1 MPSINLGRVK
11 GDKGVSMRNRGEW
24 NSTAKYLNDDQ
35 YIDFVSHNGSLWTC
49 LTTNTNIEPS
59 DTANVWDLA
68 VKSIDTVYFQQ
79 ASKRENIV
87 SGEAASTLFGKI
99 SKWFADLKSAAFYSV
114 VNNLLTT
121 EAGVA
126 VLDAYQGKLLND
138 RINELNSKIESEPL
152 KFDVSSTAD
161 DRVVSAQNCYYD
173 PQKKRVHLEFSLY
186 GKIPRNVNL
195 ISYPSTYAP
204 RQTYTAPCVLG
215 SFARN
220 VYVTVTPS
228 VLHYI
233 ADNLT
238 DLYVCTD
245 YFI

>member
-138 RINELNSKIESEPL
+138 RINELNSNSLGFPD
-152 KFDVSSTAD
+152 FA
-161 DRVVSAQNCYYD
+161 N
-173 PQKKRVHLEFSLY
+173 KKSIGGLE
-186 GKIPRNVNL
+186 
-195 ISYPSTYAP
+195 
-204 RQTYTAPCVLG
+204 YTAEKNGFVQVG
-215 SFARN
+215 IRASVARVISITIN
-220 VYVTVTPS
+220 NSLACRIQAIPGTTSSYTMLPPIPVKKGDTIIFNMDCSSAGGTEYATFR
-228 VLHYI
+228 
-233 ADNLT
+233 
-238 DLYVCTD
+238 
-245 YFI
+245 YFVPMIE